1 MSLNEHTYTRSVY
14 TSLDFLGDIG
24 GLADALRWIGAMQ
37 MWLISGD
44 SLILFLTSQLF
55 KYDKGKLIPKET
67 TIDNAF
73 LKKTQVVLSRR
84 KSIKQTMFPSPL
96 CPRKFRYGN
105 ALK

>member
-44 SLILFLTSQLF
+44 NLILFLTS
-55 KYDKGKLIPKET
+55 
-67 TIDNAF
+67 
-73 LKKTQVVLSRR
+73 
-84 KSIKQTMFPSPL
+84 
-96 CPRKFRYGN
+96 
-105 ALK
+105 